1 MTKCV
6 SCRFDGSG
14 DRERVCPGG
23 SQGREGESAA
33 ASETNEC
40 ASSRRSWCLA
50 SPNVGM
56 RDASSVNEDSSSDGA
71 MRTGHLSTDFDLVDF
86 EKAVRLRPK
95 AGAAPRAAIGRALG
109 SVASRLK
116 AKNDA
121 ATSMVLT
128 ESRIP
133 NSGQGAGAPLQP
145 PAVHDGLV
153 AADGPLQAETSSSA
167 PIVSAQLKRKPAN
180 DASVR
185 PSLASRRTQLVISK
199 PEEISAVTRVLQ
211 GVVAP
216 GGTRRKGSARL

>member
-1 MTKCV
+1 
-6 SCRFDGSG
+6 
-14 DRERVCPGG
+14 
-23 SQGREGESAA
+23 
-33 ASETNEC
+33 
-40 ASSRRSWCLA
+40 
-50 SPNVGM
+50 M

-116 AKNDA
+116 AKPDA

-153 AADGPLQAETSSSA
+153 AADGPLQAKTSSSA
-167 PIVSAQLKRKPAN
+167 PVVSAQLKRLVGGMFLKTLVSFVALPLRKMGRAVCVSGGELF
-180 DASVR
+180 DKVQRFVCA
-185 PSLASRRTQLVISK
+185 QLFDI
-199 PEEISAVTRVLQ
+199 PQRVKEVGL
-211 GVVAP
+211 
-216 GGTRRKGSARL
+216 RLTNWAL